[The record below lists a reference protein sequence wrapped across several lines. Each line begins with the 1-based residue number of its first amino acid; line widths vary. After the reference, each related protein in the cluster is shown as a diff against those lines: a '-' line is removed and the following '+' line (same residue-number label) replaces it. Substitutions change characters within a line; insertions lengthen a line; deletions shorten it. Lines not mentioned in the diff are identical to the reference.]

1 MCLAIP
7 GMVEKINTIMDGTI
21 RMAEVNFGGILKTVS
36 LEMLPEAAVG
46 DYVLVH
52 VGFAIGKVDPD
63 EAERVFSYLVEIGE
77 VEELTAGEDGQ

>member
-7 GMVEKINTIMDGTI
+7 GKVEEINMIMDGTV

-36 LEMLPEAAVG
+36 LEMLPEAVVG

-52 VGFAIGKVDPD
+52 VGFAIGIVDPA
-63 EAERVFSYLVEIGE
+63 EAERVFGYLAEIGE
-77 VEELTAGEDGQ
+77 LEELAPGEEEK